1 MPSKSTPTRTGRLCS
16 SLTDH
21 LLPTDHIQPKVESP
35 VDSSVAEANPL
46 ESVQSPLKAPE
57 ILGESPQARG
67 RKQKRGPEEEE
78 SDNRRQGPSLPTDK
92 PAVAIKRLNKKDL
105 KELNKLNRRKEPEVL
120 DDMSEKKR
128 SRSRS
133 SITDFSENNITVA
146 SASTQSSLSLS
157 NYRLINLDRQRMVF
171 EHGQM
176 SEQVQTRLDS
186 IFQSHICENDKRE
199 VTTIA
204 QSLCDDF
211 AAACREDD
219 SVELIYRALELMN
232 KKLLDQVFAIRRK
245 ACKSPKPYKSY
256 CLLTLSS

>member
-1 MPSKSTPTRTGRLCS
+1 M
-16 SLTDH
+16 TDH
-21 LLPTDHIQPKVESP
+21 LPPTDPIQPQVESP

-46 ESVQSPLKAPE
+46 ESIQSLLKAPE
-57 ILGESPQARG
+57 ILGESTQARG

-78 SDNRRQGPSLPTDK
+78 SDNRRQGPSPPTDK

-120 DDMSEKKR
+120 DDMTEKKR

-133 SITDFSENNITVA
+133 SITDFSEDNITVV
-146 SASTQSSLSLS
+146 SASTHKSSLSLS

-186 IFQSHICENDKRE
+186 IFQSHICEDDKRE

-211 AAACREDD
+211 ADVLGAACREDD
-219 SVELIYRALELMN
+219 TVELIYRALELMN

-245 ACKSPKPYKSY
+245 ACKPPKPYKSY